1 MQGVSEVDK
10 PPAFHYK
17 FCVVLRQV
25 VFPSKEEHC
34 LQLLQ
39 NPTLNE
45 APRCTWGAL
54 GRAGAYA
61 EFLCVIRK
69 GFQKSPNVHCT
80 CHSAVWLSGAPHSS
94 KAFGSPWM
102 LQLILCACNIFTLF
116 TTHRESQC
124 RGALAHCNG
133 TGKPWGRVEVGTLSK
148 VNDVEFLSHLH
159 WFYIFQVA
167 SVGIR
172 IPRRQT

>member
-1 MQGVSEVDK
+1 M
-10 PPAFHYK
+10 
-17 FCVVLRQV
+17 
-25 VFPSKEEHC
+25 
-34 LQLLQ
+34 
-39 NPTLNE
+39 
-45 APRCTWGAL
+45 
-54 GRAGAYA
+54 
-61 EFLCVIRK
+61 
-69 GFQKSPNVHCT
+69 
-80 CHSAVWLSGAPHSS
+80 SGAPHSS

-116 TTHRESQC
+116 TTPHRESQC

-133 TGKPWGRVEVGTLSK
+133 TGKPWGGVEVGTLSK
-148 VNDVEFLSHLH
+148 VNDAEFLSHLH

>member
-1 MQGVSEVDK
+1 MLTVSFCTWRRRIANEVDDSDWKQQTGGYPMQGVSEVDK

-69 GFQKSPNVHCT
+69 GFHPMCT
-80 CHSAVWLSGAPHSS
+80 CQSRLADVRSASFKQGIWIAVDASTHP
-94 KAFGSPWM
+94 M
-102 LQLILCACNIFTLF
+102 CLQ
-116 TTHRESQC
+116 
-124 RGALAHCNG
+124 
-133 TGKPWGRVEVGTLSK
+133 
-148 VNDVEFLSHLH
+148 HLH
-159 WFYIFQVA
+159 PLHDTAQREPV
-167 SVGIR
+167 
-172 IPRRQT
+172 PRSAGSL

>member
-10 PPAFHYK
+10 PTAFHYK

-61 EFLCVIRK
+61 EFLCMIRK
-69 GFQKSPNVHCT
+69 GFHPMCT
-80 CHSAVWLSGAPHSS
+80 CQSRLADVRSASFKQGIWIAVDASTHPMCLQHLHPLHAP
-94 KAFGSPWM
+94 
-102 LQLILCACNIFTLF
+102 
-116 TTHRESQC
+116 HRESQY

-133 TGKPWGRVEVGTLSK
+133 TGKPWGGVEVGNLSK
-148 VNDVEFLSHLH
+148 VNDAEFLSHLH